1 MKKILFIILFI
12 NFNNIA
18 LGSIK
23 EKVIDSLIDTNNLRF
38 KFEQN
43 INGKIE
49 RGNCIVEYPKKIFCQ
64 YDKTNNKI
72 LVSNGK
78 SLVIKTKSGSYYRYS
93 LKSTLL
99 NYILDKDFLI
109 NEIKISNERII
120 DDKFIN
126 FTILK
131 NENEINV
138 FFDLKNF
145 NLIGWQ
151 TIDIY
156 QNLNITY
163 LFSLEKN
170 LELNKDIFKLPSIN

>member
-72 LVSNGK
+72 L
-78 SLVIKTKSGSYYRYS
+78 
-93 LKSTLL
+93 
-99 NYILDKDFLI
+99 F
-109 NEIKISNERII
+109 
-120 DDKFIN
+120 
-126 FTILK
+126 
-131 NENEINV
+131 NEN
-138 FFDLKNF
+138 L
-145 NLIGWQ
+145 L
-151 TIDIY
+151 
-156 QNLNITY
+156 
-163 LFSLEKN
+163 
-170 LELNKDIFKLPSIN
+170 